1 MRRRS
6 LTGPLLLLIIGAL
19 FLWRNLHP
27 EAPIFDLVA
36 QYWPFVLIA
45 WGLLRLI
52 EVLAWRRE
60 GQVSFTGGEIVLVV
74 LICMAG
80 LGVWGARQHG
90 IHFNNRSMNWWG
102 QEFDYTVSAQHPA
115 GGAKRIVFENPRGN
129 VKVVGGDSEDVV
141 VSGHKIL
148 KAYARRDADRANES
162 TPVEI
167 VVQGDRLLIR
177 TNQDRAP
184 DNQQISDDLE
194 VTVPRAVAVESRD
207 GRGDYE
213 ITDIA
218 GDVEL
223 SADRGDVRLTR
234 VEGNARLDIRRSDL
248 IRAVDVKG
256 RIDLQGNGSDVE
268 LENIAGQVTINGSYK
283 GTLDFKNLA
292 QPLRYEGTRNT
303 ELNVQAVP
311 GRISMDLG
319 AFTASNV
326 VGPLKLVTGSRDI
339 KIAEFTR
346 ALVLETERGDIEL
359 RPAHLPLASMEA
371 HSAFGRIDLVLPERA
386 AFQLEATAERGDAV
400 NDFGPQINKEVDG
413 RTETLKGKA
422 GEGPMIH
429 LTASHGSVSVRKEGT
444 TPSETAP
451 MAPRPPKAPKPSK
464 TAEIKL

>member
-6 LTGPLLLLIIGAL
+6 FTGPLLLLIIGAL

-27 EAPIFDLVA
+27 EAPVFDLVA

-60 GQVSFTGGEIVLVV
+60 GESSFTGGEIVLVV

-90 IHFNNRSMNWWG
+90 IHFNSRGMNWWG
-102 QEFDYTVSAQHPA
+102 QEFDYSVSAQHPSA
-115 GGAKRIVFENPRGN
+115 GAKRIVFENPRGN
-129 VKVVGGDSEDVV
+129 IKVVGGDTEEVAV
-141 VSGHKIL
+141 TGHKVV

-167 VVQGDRLLIR
+167 VAQGDRLLIR
-177 TNQDRAP
+177 TNQDRAS
-184 DNQQISDDLE
+184 DNQQVSDDLE
-194 VTVPRAVAVESRD
+194 VTVPRSMAVESR
-207 GRGDYE
+207 GQRGDFE

-223 SADRGDVRLTR
+223 ASDRADVRLTR
-234 VEGNARLDIRRSDL
+234 VEGNARLDIGRSDL
-248 IRAVDVKG
+248 IRAVDVNG
-256 RIDLQGNGSDVE
+256 RLDLQGGGSDVE

-283 GTLDFKNLA
+283 GTLIFKNLA
-292 QPLRYEGTRNT
+292 KPLRYEGTRNT
-303 ELNVQAVP
+303 ELSVQAVP

-326 VGPLKLVTGSRDI
+326 VGPLKLITGSRDV
-339 KIAEFTR
+339 KVEEFTQT
-346 ALVLETERGDIEL
+346 LEIETERGDIEL
-359 RPAHLPLASMEA
+359 NPMHMPLAAIEA
-371 HSAFGRIDLVLPERA
+371 RSAYGRIDLALPEKA
-386 AFQLEATAERGDAV
+386 AFQLDATAERGDAV
-400 NDFGPQINKEVDG
+400 NDFGTQIHKDVEG

-422 GEGPMIH
+422 GDGPMIH
-429 LTASHGSVSVRKEGT
+429 LTANHGSVSVRKEGAAS
-444 TPSETAP
+444 SETAP
-451 MAPRPPKAPKPSK
+451 MVPQPPRAPKPAK
-464 TAEIKL
+464 PEIKL